1 MEPLGDETQVEAR
14 LGPFEDSANLD
25 GRLEH
30 GLRRMYHR
38 LRNCLGHTRWNS
50 LVMWVIW
57 NLSSFRLETVLVSVQ
72 DRCMFRARHTTGL
85 EIILDAPDGT
95 TR

>member
-1 MEPLGDETQVEAR
+1 MVPLGDETQVEAR
-14 LGPFEDSANLD
+14 LDPFEDSANLD
-25 GRLEH
+25 ARLEH
-30 GLRRMYHR
+30 GLRRTY
-38 LRNCLGHTRWNS
+38 TRWNS

-72 DRCMFRARHTTGL
+72 DRCMVHARHTTGL